1 MKLFKSNWRIIDFRY
16 AIIQLKIMKQ
26 NIENTV
32 DLYDVFNGVE
42 MYMNFYIEA
51 YEVPNISPDDVRDCD
66 SIAYIKY
73 E

>member
-1 MKLFKSNWRIIDFRY
+1 
-16 AIIQLKIMKQ
+16 MKQ